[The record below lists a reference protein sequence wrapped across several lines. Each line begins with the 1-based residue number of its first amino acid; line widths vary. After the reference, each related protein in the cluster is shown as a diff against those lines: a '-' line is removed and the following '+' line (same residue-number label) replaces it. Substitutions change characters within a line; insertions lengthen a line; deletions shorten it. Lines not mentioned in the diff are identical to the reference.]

1 MAIFPTD
8 IYALKA
14 KIFKLKHDLNQEPMY
29 PGERELV
36 HKYLNKVIDYVDEL
50 QLH

>member
-1 MAIFPTD
+1 MTIFPTD

-14 KIFKLKHDLNQEPMY
+14 KLYSLKLQVDKDPMY

-50 QLH
+50 QLY